1 MPMNQLRPIINEVY
15 EAARKNG
22 LHLFVTVS
30 YCEAFPHM
38 VSNINYKLLT
48 KLKAYELDMKGSW
61 LNEEDQ
67 LIQDIEKSKQEP
79 CHFTL
84 DNLYVVVSHHIIRIR

>member
-1 MPMNQLRPIINEVY
+1 MITDVY

-67 LIQDIEKSKQEP
+67 LIQDIEKSKQDLCP
-79 CHFTL
+79 LTTDKFL
-84 DNLYVVVSHHIIRIR
+84 LLAN